1 MKVVIENIPEDKFW
15 DIQNK
20 ILRLLV
26 ENGFEEVGTI
36 QMEDALST
44 ELVGIELEIKKDESK
59 KQYITSS
66 SACG

>member
-1 MKVVIENIPEDKFW
+1 MKVVVENIPEDKFW

-26 ENGFEEVGTI
+26 ENGFEEVETI

-59 KQYITSS
+59 KQYITLSS
-66 SACG
+66 VCG

>member
-1 MKVVIENIPEDKFW
+1 MKVIVENIPEDKFW

-26 ENGFEEVGTI
+26 ENGFEEVETI